1 VTAVAT
7 ELFEEKA
14 TLFADVAVPVPVPRF
29 FTYRVP
35 AAMNEHV
42 KVGHRVIVPFG
53 QKKIVTGIVM
63 ALHERPP
70 REHEAKYL
78 FEVLDSYEIV
88 YEPQLRLYQWM
99 ADYYLCAFGEVLN
112 AALPAGLKLSSESIV
127 QLNPAFD
134 RETTAHAFSEKER
147 LLLAH
152 LANGTLN
159 YTEVAKLLNTKH
171 IYALI
176 KSLLLKEAILL
187 VEEVRDKY
195 KPKTQKRV
203 RLTREQ
209 SSKAAIGKVFEW
221 VASHPKQEELLLR
234 FLQELPVLQHPEKNI
249 HGIARA
255 ALLEGLSDS
264 AYKTLI
270 KKGVLEEFEVIVPRM
285 AVEKSFVAP
294 ALLLSEKQEAIRN
307 QILTHFETKNTVLL
321 QGVTGSGKTEI
332 YIDLIK
338 RALEGGSQVL
348 YLLPEIALTTQIV
361 QRLAKMVGGE
371 VGVYHSRFS
380 DNERVEVW
388 NNVLLGKVKFVI
400 GVRSAVFLPFD
411 NLGLIIVDEEHEGSY
426 KQQDPAPRYHA
437 RDTALVLA
445 HQHHAK
451 VVLGSATP
459 SLESYQQARSGRYGF
474 CELTERYGD
483 AALPEIVFANTAQE
497 KQQKTTKGEFTSR
510 LLNEIRDT
518 LGQGQQVILFQN
530 RRGHSPLVQCQD
542 CHWMPRCVQCDVS
555 LTYHQYKHALVCH
568 YCGYREEM
576 PHQCPSCSSQRILTL
591 GYGTEKLEEEL
602 KLHFSESTIQRM
614 DLETTRSKTGYESI
628 IEAFEKGDTH
638 ILVGTQMVTKG
649 LDFDRVN
656 LVGIF
661 DADRMLHFP
670 DFRSHERA
678 FQLMVQV
685 SGRAGRRAK
694 RGKVVIQTHQPD
706 HPVFRY
712 VMTHDVKGFLENELP
727 DRHSYFYPPFT
738 RLIEIT
744 LRHTDKKTVREA
756 ADQFCMHIQR
766 QLKGLRLVGPGEPMV
781 NKVRNE
787 YLRNILLKIPRE
799 SGHLTEIKDTLRQ
812 LADGIRQQ
820 EGNRNLKIVFDVD
833 PM

>member
-1 VTAVAT
+1 MEN
-7 ELFEEKA
+7 ELFDEKT
-14 TLFADVAVPVPVPRF
+14 TLFADIAVPVPVPRF

-35 AAMNEHV
+35 AALNEQV

-53 QKKIVTGIVM
+53 QKKILTGIVM
-63 ALHERPP
+63 ALHARPP
-70 REHEAKYL
+70 RDHEAKYL

-88 YEPQLRLYQWM
+88 YEQQLRLYQWM
-99 ADYYLCAFGEVLN
+99 ADYYMCTFGEVLN

-127 QLNPAFD
+127 QLNPSFD
-134 RETTAHAFSEKER
+134 SETTSHAFSEKER

-152 LANGTLN
+152 LPNGTLN

-187 VEEVRDKY
+187 VEEVKDKY

-203 RLTREQ
+203 RLVRGQ
-209 SSKAAIGKVFEW
+209 NSKEALEKVFEGT
-221 VASHPKQEELLLR
+221 ASYPKQEEVLLR
-234 FLQELPVLQHPEKNI
+234 LLQEVPVLQHPEKNI
-249 HGIARA
+249 HGIAKA

-264 AYKTLI
+264 AYRTLI
-270 KKGVLEEFEVIVPRM
+270 KKGVLEEFEVAVPRI
-285 AVEKSFVAP
+285 AVEKSFVPP

-307 QILTHFETKNTVLL
+307 QLLGHFETKSTVLL

-348 YLLPEIALTTQIV
+348 YLLPEIALTTQTV
-361 QRLAKMVGGE
+361 QRLAKMVGHE

-388 NNVLLGKVKFVI
+388 NNVLLGKIKFVI

-445 HQHHAK
+445 QLHHAK

-474 CELTERYGD
+474 CELTERFGE
-483 AALPEIVFANTAQE
+483 AVLPEIVFANLVQE
-497 KQQKTTKGEFTSR
+497 KQRKTNKGEFTAQ

-518 LGQGQQVILFQN
+518 LAQSEQVILFQN

-542 CHWMPRCVQCDVS
+542 CHWLPRCVQCDVS
-555 LTYHQYKHALVCH
+555 LTYHQYKQALVCH

-576 PHQCPSCSSQRILTL
+576 PHQCPSCTSKRILTL

-602 KLHFSESTIQRM
+602 KLHFAESNIQRM
-614 DLETTRSKTGYESI
+614 DLETTRSKASYETI
-628 IEAFEKGDTH
+628 IEAFERGDTH

-656 LVGIF
+656 LVAIF

-706 HPVFRY
+706 HPLFRY
-712 VMTHDVKGFLENELP
+712 VVAHDAKAFMENELP
-727 DRHSYFYPPFT
+727 DRHRYHYPPFT

-744 LRHTDKKTVREA
+744 LRHTDKRVAREA
-756 ADQFCMHIQR
+756 ADHLCTHIQR
-766 QLKGLRLVGPGEPMV
+766 EVKGLRLVGPGEPMV
-781 NKVRNE
+781 NRVRNE
-787 YLRNILLKIPRE
+787 YLMNILLKIPRD
-799 SGHLTEIKDTLRQ
+799 SGHLAEIKSTLRH
-812 LADGIRQQ
+812 LADGIHQQ
-820 EGNRNLKIVFDVD
+820 EGKRNVKIVVDVD

>member
-1 VTAVAT
+1 M
-7 ELFEEKA
+7 ENDLFDEKT
-14 TLFADVAVPVPVPRF
+14 TLFADIAVPLPVPQF

-35 AAMNEHV
+35 AAMNEQV
-42 KVGHRVIVPFG
+42 EVGHRVIVPFG

-63 ALHERPP
+63 ALHTKPP
-70 REHEAKYL
+70 RDREAKYL

-88 YEPQLRLYQWM
+88 YEQQLRLYQWM
-99 ADYYLCAFGEVLN
+99 ADYYMCTFGEVLN

-134 RETTAHAFSEKER
+134 NETTSYAFSEKER

-159 YTEVAKLLNTKH
+159 YTEVAKLLNTKN

-203 RLTREQ
+203 RLARGQ
-209 SSKAAIGKVFEW
+209 HSSEALENIFEW
-221 VASHPKQEELLLR
+221 AASYPKQEELLLR
-234 FLQELPVLQHPEKNI
+234 FLQDVPVLQHPEKNI
-249 HGIARA
+249 HGIGKAT
-255 ALLEGLSDS
+255 LLEGLSES
-264 AYKTLI
+264 AYKTLVR
-270 KKGVLEEFEVIVPRM
+270 KGVFEEFDVVVPRIQ
-285 AVEKSFVAP
+285 VEKSLAPP
-294 ALLLSEKQEAIRN
+294 ALLLSEKQEAARN
-307 QILTHFETKNTVLL
+307 QLLTLFETKSTVLL

-361 QRLAKMVGGE
+361 QRLARMVGHE

-388 NNVLLGKVKFVI
+388 NHVLLGKIKFVI

-474 CELTERYGD
+474 CELTERFGE
-483 AALPEIVFANTAQE
+483 AVMPEIVFANIAQE
-497 KQQKTTKGEFTSR
+497 KQRKTNKGEFTSR
-510 LLNEIRDT
+510 LLNEINDT
-518 LGQGQQVILFQN
+518 LAQGEQVILFQN
-530 RRGHSPLVQCQD
+530 RRGHSPLVQCHD

-555 LTYHQYKHALVCH
+555 LTYHQYKQALICH

-576 PHQCPSCSSQRILTL
+576 PRQCPSCSSPRILTL

-602 KLHFSESTIQRM
+602 KLHFENSHVLRM
-614 DLETTRSKTGYESI
+614 DLETTRSKTSYETI
-628 IEAFEKGDTH
+628 LEAFEKGDTD

-685 SGRAGRRAK
+685 SGRAGRRVK
-694 RGKVVIQTHQPD
+694 RGKVVIQTRQPD
-706 HPVFRY
+706 HPLFGY
-712 VMTHDVKGFLENELP
+712 VAANDAKGFMEAELH
-727 DRHSYFYPPFT
+727 DRHRYFYPPFT

-744 LRHTDKKTVREA
+744 LRHPDKRVVREA
-756 ADQFCMHIQR
+756 ADQLSKDIQR
-766 QLKGLRLVGPGEPMV
+766 ALMGVRVVGPGEPMV

-787 YLRNILLKIPRE
+787 YLMNILLKIPRE
-799 SGHLTEIKDTLRQ
+799 SGHLAQLKTTLHQ
-812 LADGIRQQ
+812 LADDITRLAGKRTV
-820 EGNRNLKIVFDVD
+820 KIIFDVD